1 MKARKPVPLPPG
13 ERVEVRGPHGKG
25 RGSRVL
31 VVLALSLLAG
41 LAPVGPARAGVADEI
56 GATFGLLVQ
65 DIADA
70 FPPIEGIVATVQGEQ
85 IFLALDGQD
94 RIQPG
99 QELTVFRK
107 GEVFRH
113 PLSQRA
119 MGRFEDVL
127 GHAQVKRVYQ
137 DFAEAAY
144 VPIEGKP
151 TVRAEDGARITRGR
165 IRVAVT
171 PVVDLT
177 SSRADLRRVPFMLA
191 LGLEQ
196 TKRFQAVDSSVVQ
209 DQLLNGRTRPEQF
222 FIDPDRAVALGR
234 SLEIAGWL
242 VPVLMERRGA
252 RYLDVTWISAAT
264 GRALFSRRLS
274 LVRGLEAATE
284 PRFPWEP
291 RLRD

>member
-1 MKARKPVPLPPG
+1 MPATFQPLSSSTG
-13 ERVEVRGPHGKG
+13 L
-25 RGSRVL
+25 SRALIVL
-31 VVLALSLLAG
+31 TLTVLLGLALA
-41 LAPVGPARAGVADEI
+41 GPARAGVADEI
-56 GATFGLLVQ
+56 GATFGLIVQ

-70 FPPIEGIVATVQGEQ
+70 FPPAEGLVATVQGEQ
-85 IFLALDGQD
+85 IFLALDVRDG
-94 RIQPG
+94 IQPG

-119 MGRFEDVL
+119 LGRFEDIL
-127 GHAQVKRVYQ
+127 GHAQVKRVYP
-137 DFAEAAY
+137 DFIEAAY
-144 VPIEGKP
+144 VPIQGKP
-151 TVRAEDGARITRGR
+151 AVRAEDGVRITRGR

-171 PVVDLT
+171 PVVDLA

-209 DQLLNGRTRPEQF
+209 DQLLNGRARPEQF
-222 FIDPDRAVALGR
+222 FVEPHRAVALGR
-234 SLEIAGWL
+234 TLEIVGWL

-264 GRALFSRRLS
+264 GRALLSRRLS

-291 RLRD
+291 RLQD